1 VRSFTSHRKS
11 RGLAVITVI
20 AGASLLA
27 ACTTGGQDADTD
39 GSAEGETLVAAQ
51 PIDLDPGSFLK
62 TSFGN
67 ILSEFAVFE
76 TLTLNSPETGEPEGV
91 LAESW
96 EIAPDQLSMDI
107 VLRDDVTFH
116 SGKKF
121 TADDVVFTLET
132 VQDPAEGAANQV
144 IASDI
149 SDIEK
154 VSDTEIHLT
163 FAEPM
168 VEMFDLFES
177 MPIVNSESYADNSS
191 GEVIDGTGR
200 FVWDS
205 WTPGSKVELS
215 KYEDYRDVDNTA
227 LSGIEIQV
235 ISDASAMLAA
245 VRSGAVDYAIG
256 VPASDAGVLA
266 EDPGFALVK
275 TGGLSSSLALDVT
288 QAPFDN
294 KDVRQAVAYA
304 IDRDRIN
311 EQVYG
316 GQSRATDLFWPTNS
330 PAYDETQS
338 DFYEYDPEKAADLL
352 AAAGVDGASFEIL
365 AVNDPSTLGVFQ
377 IIQSSLAEVGL
388 NATVTAV
395 DTADFDER
403 KANGDMVAPAFL
415 MGNSEA
421 QSPAS
426 TLQTRPELRASG
438 NITKFES
445 PEYTTLIDDVTSS
458 VDTDETRD
466 ALLAYNDYFID
477 QAFVLPIV
485 QSQNISVRS
494 SDVDGIGGTQ
504 IGFIRL
510 DTAFFGS

>member
-11 RGLAVITVI
+11 RGLAVVAVI
-20 AGASLLA
+20 AGTSLLA
-27 ACTTGGQDADTD
+27 ACSGSGQDPDDGAAD
-39 GSAEGETLVAAQ
+39 GETLVAAQ

-67 ILSEFAVFE
+67 ILSEFAVYE

-96 EIAPDQLSMDI
+96 EIAADQLSMDI

-116 SGKKF
+116 SGKKL

-144 IASDI
+144 IAAEI
-149 SDIEK
+149 SEIEK

-163 FAEPM
+163 FAEPT
-168 VEMFDLFES
+168 VGMFDLFES
-177 MPIVNSESYADNSS
+177 MPIVNSDSYADNSS

-215 KYEDYRDVDNTA
+215 KYEDYRDADNTQ
-227 LSGIEIQV
+227 LGGIEIQV
-235 ISDASAMLAA
+235 IADASAMLAA

-256 VPASDAGVLA
+256 VPASDTEVLV
-266 EDPGFALVK
+266 EDPAFALVK

-288 QAPFDN
+288 KPPFDDKN
-294 KDVRQAVAYA
+294 VRQAVAYA

-311 EQVYG
+311 DQVYG
-316 GQSRATDLFWPTNS
+316 GQSRATDLFWPVNS

-338 DFYEYDPEKAADLL
+338 DFYGYDPEKAAELL
-352 AAAGVDGASFEIL
+352 AEAGVDGASFEIL
-365 AVNDPSTLGVFQ
+365 AINDPATLGVFQ
-377 IIQSSLAEVGL
+377 IVQSGLAEVGL
-388 NATVTAV
+388 DATVTAV
-395 DTADFDER
+395 DSADFDER
-403 KANGDMVAPAFL
+403 KANGEMGTPAFL
-415 MGNSEA
+415 LGNSEA

-426 TLQTRPELRASG
+426 TLQTRPELRATD
-438 NITKFES
+438 NITHFES
-445 PEYTTLIDDVTSS
+445 PEYTALVDGVTSS
-458 VDTDETRD
+458 VDPDDTRA
-466 ALLAYNDYFID
+466 ALLDYNEYLLDE
-477 QAFVLPIV
+477 AFVLTIV

-510 DTAFFGS
+510 DTAYFAS